1 MTKITQH
8 ELVKEFYLKN
18 PNRGIQHQEAVDW
31 LTEEYK
37 KEQVK
42 FLEILI
48 EPFVSYMKRGF

>member
-18 PNRGIQHQEAVDW
+18 PNRAIQHQEAVDW

-37 KEQVK
+37 KRTGELK
-42 FLEILI
+42 L
-48 EPFVSYMKRGF
+48 S